1 MNYIVTTL
9 NERDPAPVHM
19 ENLLYFSRVSYVY
32 WSQYIAGFLPSTHI
46 LWKKRQGS
54 IDFFSTCKLRT
65 YEQTGLEHARIDE
78 A

>member
-1 MNYIVTTL
+1 MNYIVATL

-19 ENLLYFSRVSYVY
+19 ENLLYFLK
-32 WSQYIAGFLPSTHI
+32 GFVCLLVTVCSWISEPSAHI

-54 IDFFSTCKLRT
+54 MKLRT
-65 YEQTGLEHARIDE
+65 YEQTGLEHAIIDE